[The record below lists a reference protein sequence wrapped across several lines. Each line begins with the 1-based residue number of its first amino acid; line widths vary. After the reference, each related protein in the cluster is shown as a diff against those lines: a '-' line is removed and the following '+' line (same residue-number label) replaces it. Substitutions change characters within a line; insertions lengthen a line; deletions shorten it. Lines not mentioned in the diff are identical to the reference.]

1 MGKYNLKDALI
12 AEVRNRY
19 PHLSPQE
26 IDRQWQ
32 AAWAEIDRE
41 LDSICGEASAKQS
54 AA

>member
-1 MGKYNLKDALI
+1 MQKYNLKDALI

-19 PHLSPQE
+19 AHLSPQE
-26 IDRQWQ
+26 IESQWN

-41 LDSICGEASAKQS
+41 LDGDDADDFTTLH

>member
-1 MGKYNLKDALI
+1 MQRYNLKDALI

-19 PHLSPQE
+19 QHLSPQE
-26 IDRQWQ
+26 IDQQWQ

-41 LDSICGEASAKQS
+41 LNEICGETITELS

>member
-1 MGKYNLKDALI
+1 MQKYNLKDALI

-19 PHLSPQE
+19 RYLSPQE
-26 IDRQWQ
+26 IESQWK

-41 LDSICGEASAKQS
+41 LDGDDADAFPTQQ

>member
-1 MGKYNLKDALI
+1 MEKYNLKDALI

-19 PHLSPQE
+19 RFLSPQE
-26 IDRQWQ
+26 IESQWQ

-41 LDSICGEASAKQS
+41 LDSICGEASTEQF